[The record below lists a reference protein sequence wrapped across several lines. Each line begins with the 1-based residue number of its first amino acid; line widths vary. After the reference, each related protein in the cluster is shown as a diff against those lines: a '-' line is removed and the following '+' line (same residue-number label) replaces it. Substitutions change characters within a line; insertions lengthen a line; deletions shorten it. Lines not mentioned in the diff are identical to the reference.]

1 MWHFASG
8 SGPTQDQGV
17 SVLILEVQQTPGH
30 HVVLGVD
37 EEFCETVVS
46 ACELRGEWFETHG
59 DKEIGN
65 RLDAIA
71 TIWMV
76 ARRHGRV
83 HTRVAWLAL
92 AADAC
97 EWYAQSL
104 QRTREYELVGR
115 PKTLVNSLR
124 VCREHRRMNGRDC
137 DLRARR

>member
-1 MWHFASG
+1 M
-8 SGPTQDQGV
+8 
-17 SVLILEVQQTPGH
+17 ILEVQQARGH

-37 EEFCETVVS
+37 EEFCEIVVS

-76 ARRHGRV
+76 GRRHGRV

-97 EWYAQSL
+97 EWYAESL
-104 QRTREYELVGR
+104 QRIREYELGWRAKNACRQLKSV
-115 PKTLVNSLR
+115 LR
-124 VCREHRRMNGRDC
+124 EYRRMNGRNYE
-137 DLRARR
+137 LRTRR